1 MRIAST
7 MLVVLL
13 SASASAAASDEVVL
27 DFAPAADGAKYKE
40 ALVALIRKSDRIVVT
55 EHSDPFDLFD
65 AVAGES
71 KIAEPIV
78 YGERELTL
86 AQQEF
91 FSTTIERLDPKTQD
105 AFSSCIPSVHHTF
118 YFYGNDQLIDK
129 IDVCFQCSQVIWR
142 STRVVPPW
150 SLYPGLKRVL
160 VELGLQPKRDWP
172 KLARDSL
179 K

>member
-1 MRIAST
+1 MRVAST
-7 MLVVLL
+7 VLLIIL
-13 SASASAAASDEVVL
+13 SASAAGAATDEVVL
-27 DFAPAADGAKYKE
+27 DFAPAADGAKYKD
-40 ALVALIRKSDRIVVT
+40 ALVTLIRKSDRIVVT

-71 KIAEPIV
+71 EIAEPIV
-78 YGERELTL
+78 YGEHELTV

-91 FSTTIERLDPKTQD
+91 FSTTIESLDPKTQD

-118 YFYGNDQLIDK
+118 YFYNNDQLTDK
-129 IDVCFQCSQVIWR
+129 IDVCFQCSQVIWP
-142 STRVVPPW
+142 STKVVPPW

-160 VELGLQPKRDWP
+160 VAFGLKPKRDWP
-172 KLARDSL
+172 KLARESL